1 MIGKLV
7 GVVEHILPKGIIL
20 MTASGV
26 GYKISTTS
34 RNVFNVGEK
43 CSLMIHTAV
52 REDALD
58 LYGFSSFQEQE
69 LFLLLTSVQGVGN
82 KVGML
87 ILSAYDEAQIY
98 NALVIQDVETF
109 KTISGIGPK
118 LATRIITELKNK
130 VNSIAVSTQPKKQN
144 PILNEAI
151 SALTNLGYKQI
162 DILPVIQKLLSENSN
177 LKLEELITKT
187 LKTL

>member
-1 MIGKLV
+1 
-7 GVVEHILPKGIIL
+7 

-34 RNVFNVGEK
+34 RSVFNVGEK

-98 NALVIQDVETF
+98 NALAIQDVEVF

-118 LATRIITELKNK
+118 LATRIVTELKSK
-130 VNSIAVSTQPKKQN
+130 VDGVVISPQQKTQN
-144 PILNEAI
+144 PILVEAI
-151 SALTNLGYKQI
+151 SALVNLGYKSNSVEP
-162 DILPVIQKLLSENSN
+162 ILRKILEENPKI
-177 LKLEELITKT
+177 KLENLITKA
-187 LKTL
+187 LISF